1 MTVDELFLFT
11 LEDLEQRVE
20 LGRGEYDALMAAWL
34 LRKLLLDELP
44 LIHEANRSRRLK
56 LRFRMYD
63 DLPDEGLVNWVRAT
77 RSTHGRSGATGSRWS
92 SLPSTAL
99 RASTRAG
106 STSWLRSD
114 GSCSTASASCES
126 GSWPRPG
133 RRTSRVAQEARAG
146 SATHGIAAARSVS
159 VAGDG
164 KAGVTLWRELARL
177 GAQ

>member
-92 SLPSTAL
+92 SLPSTRSS
-99 RASTRAG
+99 RAQRWSHSTR
-106 STSWLRSD
+106 SS
-114 GSCSTASASCES
+114 
-126 GSWPRPG
+126 PY
-133 RRTSRVAQEARAG
+133 
-146 SATHGIAAARSVS
+146 
-159 VAGDG
+159 
-164 KAGVTLWRELARL
+164 VT
-177 GAQ
+177 